1 MGSTSYF
8 VIVSR
13 EDHVIFEADLGTGT
27 KKDDSSHL
35 HQFILHAAL
44 DPIDDRLWDS
54 GAMNLRVVDKFND
67 LLVSAYVTAA
77 RTRLLLLHDNR
88 NDDGIHAFFK
98 EVHEL
103 VLKVQLNPFQQTN
116 APIQVPTF
124 DQRVRLVGRK
134 YL

>member
-1 MGSTSYF
+1 MTSYF

-13 EDHVIFEADLGTGT
+13 EDHVIYEADLGSGT

-35 HQFILHAAL
+35 QQFILHAAL
-44 DPIDDRLWDS
+44 DPIDDRLWDAS
-54 GAMNLRVVDKFND
+54 GMNLRVVDKFND
-67 LLVSAYVTAA
+67 LLVSAYVTAG

-103 VLKVQLNPFQQTN
+103 VLKVQLNPFQEAN
-116 APIQVPTF
+116 APITVPTF